1 MSMPAKANQFILAAS
16 DPYAAYLVYDSFT
29 GTNGTTLQSH
39 TPEKGGSWT
48 KALGNDATLDGSG
61 HVQLDYNLESRY
73 TIPGSATGTFIASIR
88 DAGGGISN
96 AAKKGIIFNYQDANN
111 YWFAGGN
118 YNLSSITKTIA
129 GVETTVGGGSPYTL
143 NTTDY
148 LEFKLVISSN
158 GDDLTLYIGGVSL
171 ATASV
176 ASRELK
182 SNTTAGIRF
191 IGNGANFVYSD
202 LFTIQ

>member
-39 TPEKGGSWT
+39 TPEKGGPWT

-61 HVQLDYNLESRY
+61 HVKLDYATEGRY
-73 TIPGSATGTFIASIR
+73 TIPGAATGTFIASIR
-88 DAGGGISN
+88 DAGGGVSD

-111 YWFAGGN
+111 FWFAGGYFN
-118 YNLSSITKTIA
+118 FWTIWKMVA
-129 GVETTVGGGSPYTL
+129 GVETQMGTQSVITSDTTTYYEHKVIVSADGDTVT
-143 NTTDY
+143 
-148 LEFKLVISSN
+148 F
-158 GDDLTLYIGGVSL
+158 YIDGVSK
-171 ATASV
+171 ATYSV
-176 ASRELK
+176 ASRPLK
-182 SNTTAGIRF
+182 SNTTAGIRT
-191 IGNGANFVYSD
+191 IGNGPHFIYSD

>member
-48 KALGNDATLDGSG
+48 KALGNDGLLDGSG
-61 HVQLDYNLESRY
+61 NVKLDFSTESRY
-73 TIPGSATGTFIASIR
+73 TIPGSATGTIIASLR
-88 DAGGGISN
+88 DSAGGTSN
-96 AAKKGIIFNYQDANN
+96 AAYKGIIFNFQDANN
-111 YWFAGGN
+111 FWYAGGFF
-118 YNLSSITKTIA
+118 NLPVIKKTVA
-129 GVETTVGGGSPYTL
+129 GVETTVGSGGAFPGVTV
-143 NTTDY
+143 NQ
-148 LEFKLVISSN
+148 EFKLVIAPN
-158 GDDLTLYIGGVSL
+158 GDDLTLYIDGVSYVSV
-171 ATASV
+171 SV
-176 ASRELK
+176 ASRQLK

-191 IGNGANFVYSD
+191 VGNGANYVYSD